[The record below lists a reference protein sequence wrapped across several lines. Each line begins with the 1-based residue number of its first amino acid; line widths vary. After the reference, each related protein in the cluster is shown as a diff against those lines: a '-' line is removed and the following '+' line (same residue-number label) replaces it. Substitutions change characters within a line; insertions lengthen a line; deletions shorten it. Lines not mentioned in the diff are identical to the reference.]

1 METTYNKLPEQTETL
16 LIQLKNYL
24 QTPLYFYGSVQR
36 IDYLSDD
43 SDVDVDIFTSNE
55 KTTIYSLINF
65 FKLKKSDI
73 SPCVYHSSTNET
85 IKCYKL
91 EYNNPIKKIRLEISI
106 YNEKDKQTILNEHIN
121 HSNMPF
127 ICTLLLL
134 ILKIFYYKLGIIDK
148 DAFLELKHV
157 FIHLFDKKKPFFVD
171 LGFPKK
177 G

>member
-1 METTYNKLPEQTETL
+1 METTYNKLPEQTEAL
-16 LIQLKNYL
+16 LIKLKNYL

-55 KTTIYSLINF
+55 KTTIYKLIHF
-65 FKLKKSDI
+65 FKLKRSDI
-73 SPCVYHSSTNET
+73 SPCVYNIATNET

-91 EYNNPIKKIRLEISI
+91 EYNDPIKKIRLEISI
-106 YNEKDKQTILNEHIN
+106 YNEKDKKAILNEHIN
-121 HSNMPF
+121 HSNIPF

-134 ILKIFYYKLGIIDK
+134 ILKVFYYKLGIIDK
-148 DAFLELKHV
+148 DLFLEFKHF

-177 G
+177 K